1 MHLAVAVEKAKDW
14 QSIVVMK
21 GRQRIWFGA
30 QQEREITNL

>member
-21 GRQRIWFGA
+21 GGQRIWFGA
-30 QQEREITNL
+30 QQEREVTNL